1 MHFEGTLEDI
11 KLVDDI
17 TTNTETTRRV
27 NHVPI
32 ELPKLT
38 RINEAGRRMYE
49 TPSGKRYPSVT
60 TVTSLRG
67 KKEIM
72 EWRKRVG
79 DEEANR
85 ISQRA
90 CKRGTNVHSLC
101 EDYLNNKPVSIN
113 IFDREMWNSFHPLL
127 SRIDNVHCLEGMLF
141 SHNLEVAGTV
151 DCIAEFDGVLSVI
164 DFKTSRRVKNLE
176 DIPGYFIQT
185 AMYAV
190 SYAEMLGHQAKQLV
204 VLMAIDDEEP
214 RVFTQPTSHWVPIA
228 HKERRYFRHVKGY

>member
-1 MHFEGTLEDI
+1 MSFQGTLKDI
-11 KLVDDI
+11 KLVDDVPCETEYSNGI
-17 TTNTETTRRV
+17 T
-27 NHVPI
+27 HIPI

-49 TPSGKRYPSVT
+49 TPTGVRYPSVT
-60 TVTSLRG
+60 TVTSLRD
-67 KKEIM
+67 KKAVM

-85 ISQRA
+85 VSQRA
-90 CKRGTNVHSLC
+90 CKRGTNIHSLC

-113 IFDREMWNSFHPLL
+113 IFDREMWNSFSPLL
-127 SRIDNVHCLEGMLF
+127 KRIDNVHCLEGMLF
-141 SHNLEVAGTV
+141 SHKLQVAGTV

-176 DIPGYFIQT
+176 DIPGYFIQAT
-185 AMYAV
+185 MYAV

-214 RVFTQPTSHWVPIA
+214 RVFIQPTSHWIPIA
-228 HKERRYFRHVKGY
+228 DKERRYFRNIKGY